1 MANNNEGDSGEDP
14 NRGMTGGTPTAG
26 DAEPIQAHKP
36 GWRSRMVPYFL
47 IAPALIYL
55 AMFFAYPMFQGLML
69 AIFDDDAALVL
80 VDEPSLDGDEIE
92 RLTQG
97 TRLNILGRQGNLLT
111 DQSDATDLLTE
122 QWFLVSG
129 ESADGSEVSG
139 WTSEARVRVRDEA
152 ADGTPVGGTIRP
164 RLGAGADEA
173 TPLLAEPN
181 ETSDTVAE
189 LEQRAPVSI
198 DDIAILEV
206 WFQVQAAEDP
216 STASGWAPSR
226 FVEVFDDEESGR
238 VDEGSV
244 GEFTT
249 GFISKMFNDSF
260 FSDAWQT
267 TLLLMVLIL
276 PLQFVLAML
285 MALVIDARLKLGSGF
300 LYVFTLP
307 MGMSDLAVGILFFS
321 IFTGNGLLNSILEA
335 FGILDGPKT
344 FLSADTIPWII
355 FAIVL
360 AELWRATSIVMVII
374 VSGLQAIPRETLEA
388 AELFGAGYWQRVRHI
403 MLPLLLP
410 SIQVALIL
418 RTILAFQVFAVV
430 IALGGGDI
438 VTVLANETFRQYFEF
453 RNNNVASAYAL
464 FILLLSMASA
474 FFYLR
479 AVRAQTEVAKT

>member
-1 MANNNEGDSGEDP
+1 MTNHNQGDSGGSP
-14 NRGMTGGTPTAG
+14 NRGMTGGTSTA
-26 DAEPIQAHKP
+26 AASAPVAANKP
-36 GWRSRMVPYFL
+36 GLRRRMVPYLL

-80 VDEPSLDGDEIE
+80 VDQPSLDGDEVE

-97 TRLNILGRQGNLLT
+97 ARLNILGRQGNLLT
-111 DQSDATDLLTE
+111 DSSDATDLLTE
-122 QWFLVSG
+122 QWFLLSG
-129 ESADGSEVSG
+129 EAVDGSDVSG
-139 WTSEARVRVRDEA
+139 WAPDARVRIRDEA
-152 ADGTPVGGTIRP
+152 ADGTPLGGTIRP

-181 ETSDTVAE
+181 ETSDAVAE
-189 LEQRAPVSI
+189 LEQRTAVSI
-198 DDIAILEV
+198 DEVAILEV
-206 WFQVQAAEDP
+206 WFLVQASEDP
-216 STASGWAPSR
+216 SKATGWAPSR
-226 FVEVFDDEESGR
+226 FVEVFDGDETGR
-238 VDEGSV
+238 VDQGSV

-300 LYVFTLP
+300 LYLFTLP

-321 IFTGNGLLNSILEA
+321 IFTGNGLLNSVLEA

-430 IALGGGDI
+430 IALSGGDV
-438 VTVLANETFRQYFEF
+438 VTVLAHETFRQYFEF

-474 FFYLR
+474 IFYLR
-479 AVRAQTEVAKT
+479 AVRAQTEVAKS